1 MDLKD
6 LRKQLSALEKDD
18 ILKVFGVEE
27 RRSAADYILPAVG
40 MFSVGLLVGAGLG
53 LMLAPKS
60 GRELRQDLQNRLGNG
75 EGFASTGVGSSG
87 GLSREGHER
96 RANP

>member
-6 LRKQLSALEKDD
+6 LRKQLSSLEKDD

-27 RRSAADYILPAVG
+27 RRSTMDYLLPAVG
-40 MFSVGLLVGAGLG
+40 MFSVGVLVGAGLG

-60 GRELRQDLQNRLGNG
+60 GRELRQDLQSRLSNG
-75 EGFASTGVGSSG
+75 DTLVSNTPGARD
-87 GLSREGHER
+87 LAHER
-96 RANP
+96 RPAS

>member
-6 LRKQLSALEKDD
+6 LRKQLTGLEKDD
-18 ILKVFGVEE
+18 FLKLLGVEE
-27 RRSAADYILPAVG
+27 RRTTVDYLMPALG

-60 GRELRQDLQNRLGNG
+60 GRELRTDLRSRLQSGDTPQG
-75 EGFASTGVGSSG
+75 TIDPAARVGDGSA
-87 GLSREGHER
+87 RP
-96 RANP
+96 A

>member
-6 LRKQLSALEKDD
+6 LRKQLSSLEKDD

-27 RRSAADYILPAVG
+27 RRSTMDYLLPAVG

-60 GRELRQDLQNRLGNG
+60 GRELRQDLQSRL
-75 EGFASTGVGSSG
+75 STGDTLVGNTPG
-87 GLSREGHER
+87 ARDLPQER
-96 RANP
+96 RSAS